1 MHTRIKFCGLTRAE
15 DVRLAVE
22 LGADYIGLVFA
33 PRSPRR
39 LLLGQARM
47 LRDLVPEEIG
57 VVALVMDN
65 PRTEIEQIVESLQ
78 PDLLQFHGGE
88 DDAFA
93 GSFHRPFWKAIAMGG
108 QDGAVNRVEVI
119 RGDTVWVPPHLS
131 KAQDIALEPGDRVR
145 VRTPGGG
152 GYGPPA
158 LRAPAAISAPAMA
171 RASVQPTVRASRSMS
186 RRRSPISAS
195 STRSDSAACRARWAG
210 SRRMPRMAR
219 GALSRFW
226 RMGRRRSG
234 SVAWSRRREG
244 LRISWSVGRIGCPP
258 PP

>member
-78 PDLLQFHGGE
+78 PDLL
-88 DDAFA
+88 
-93 GSFHRPFWKAIAMGG
+93 
-108 QDGAVNRVEVI
+108 
-119 RGDTVWVPPHLS
+119 
-131 KAQDIALEPGDRVR
+131 
-145 VRTPGGG
+145 
-152 GYGPPA
+152 
-158 LRAPAAISAPAMA
+158 SA
-171 RASVQPTVRASRSMS
+171 
-186 RRRSPISAS
+186 
-195 STRSDSAACRARWAG
+195 D
-210 SRRMPRMAR
+210 
-219 GALSRFW
+219 
-226 RMGRRRSG
+226 
-234 SVAWSRRREG
+234 
-244 LRISWSVGRIGCPP
+244 
-258 PP
+258 

>member
-57 VVALVMDN
+57 VAALVMDN
-65 PRTEIEQIVESLQ
+65 PRPEIEQIVESPQ

-93 GSFHRPFWKAIAMGG
+93 GSFHRPFWKAIATGG
-108 QDGAVNRVEVI
+108 QGESAFASLAAYPNASGFLFDGHAAGEQGGSGQRFDWRQMPAVTDRPCLLA
-119 RGDTVWVPPHLS
+119 GGLS
-131 KAQDIALEPGDRVR
+131 PDNVGL
-145 VRTPGGG
+145 
-152 GYGPPA
+152 A
-158 LRAPAAISAPAMA
+158 LRTAHPWGVDVSSGIETAPGEKDPEKMRRFVDA
-171 RASVQPTVRASRSMS
+171 VRIAD
-186 RRRSPISAS
+186 
-195 STRSDSAACRARWAG
+195 TRG
-210 SRRMPRMAR
+210 
-219 GALSRFW
+219 
-226 RMGRRRSG
+226 
-234 SVAWSRRREG
+234 
-244 LRISWSVGRIGCPP
+244 
-258 PP
+258 

>member
-93 GSFHRPFWKAIAMGG
+93 GSFQRPFWKAIAMGG
-108 QDGAVNRVEVI
+108 QGESAFASLAAYPNASGFLFDGHAAGEQGGSGQRFDWRQMPEVTD
-119 RGDTVWVPPHLS
+119 RPCLLAGGLS
-131 KAQDIALEPGDRVR
+131 PDNVGLALRTAHPWGVDVSSGIELEPGIKDGYRMRTFVEEVR
-145 VRTPGGG
+145 
-152 GYGPPA
+152 
-158 LRAPAAISAPAMA
+158 RADC
-171 RASVQPTVRASRSMS
+171 TV
-186 RRRSPISAS
+186 
-195 STRSDSAACRARWAG
+195 
-210 SRRMPRMAR
+210 
-219 GALSRFW
+219 L
-226 RMGRRRSG
+226 
-234 SVAWSRRREG
+234 E
-244 LRISWSVGRIGCPP
+244 
-258 PP
+258 

>member
-93 GSFHRPFWKAIAMGG
+93 GSFHRPFWKVIAMGG
-108 QDGAVNRVEVI
+108 QEGGAFAGLAAYPNASGFLFDGHAAGEQGGSGQRFDWRQMPAVTDRPCLLA
-119 RGDTVWVPPHLS
+119 GGLS
-131 KAQDIALEPGDRVR
+131 PDNVGL
-145 VRTPGGG
+145 
-152 GYGPPA
+152 A
-158 LRAPAAISAPAMA
+158 LRTAHPWGVDVSSGIETAPGEKDPEKMRRFVDA
-171 RASVQPTVRASRSMS
+171 VRIAD
-186 RRRSPISAS
+186 
-195 STRSDSAACRARWAG
+195 TRG
-210 SRRMPRMAR
+210 
-219 GALSRFW
+219 
-226 RMGRRRSG
+226 
-234 SVAWSRRREG
+234 
-244 LRISWSVGRIGCPP
+244 
-258 PP
+258 